1 MLLLLLLV
9 LFSVF
14 ATHSFSLVQAAFYLT
29 EAVCVLREE
38 IMKTKPTLN
47 FAYNYVYTAM
57 QDKTM

>member
-1 MLLLLLLV
+1 M